1 MSDRY
6 DLMVARQ
13 YTSRDGEIKSQFTKI
28 GVAFAMR
35 DRDGFSLSF
44 EALPTPSLNRD
55 GKLETR
61 VLMMPPKPRDEYD
74 QSPQRGRPSHYEVGS
89 GNRDALDDMDSEIP
103 F

>member
-13 YTSRDGEIKSQFTKI
+13 YTTRDGEVKSQFTKI

-35 DRDGFSLSF
+35 EKDGFSLSF
-44 EALPTPSLNRD
+44 EALPVPSLNRE

-61 VLMMPPKPRDEYD
+61 VLMMVPKPRDEYD
-74 QSPQRGRPSHYEVGS
+74 QSPQPTRRAPPV
-89 GNRDALDDMDSEIP
+89 DDMDSEIP